1 MNRFGGKIPG
11 AIEGKQITALEKD
24 EIFKRFAALQLPK
37 DARKQRPQAFRGN
50 GIEHLSHVGVARGAF
65 NAVDGVQVAFGALLV
80 KIEEG
85 WAFERKHGESRHESV
100 RQRHR
105 GIVTAVIRDVG
116 EKASN
121 EAEKRISRKM
131 FTFFGCNKA
140 HIDPQDNDIKAFNR
154 FRQRQIVAWR
164 FTKSQLRYWCRYWG
178 ARPSGNCCYE
188 STSPVRR
195 RILTMDTPGMFP
207 ARRSP
212 LLLIRQGA
220 KVRQSR

>member
-37 DARKQRPQAFRGN
+37 DACKQRPQGFRGN

-178 ARPSGNCCYE
+178 ARSSGNCCPSYA
-188 STSPVRR
+188 SIIHHCSPNPLGRYPFTLPRTSLAQRLV
-195 RILTMDTPGMFP
+195 
-207 ARRSP
+207 SP
-212 LLLIRQGA
+212 L
-220 KVRQSR
+220 

>member
-37 DARKQRPQAFRGN
+37 DACKQRPQGFRGN

-178 ARPSGNCCYE
+178 ARPSGNC
-188 STSPVRR
+188 
-195 RILTMDTPGMFP
+195 
-207 ARRSP
+207 
-212 LLLIRQGA
+212 
-220 KVRQSR
+220 

>member
-37 DARKQRPQAFRGN
+37 DACKQRPQGFRGN

-105 GIVTAVIRDVG
+105 GIVTAVIRGAG

-121 EAEKRISRKM
+121 EAQKRIRRKI
-131 FTFFGCNKA
+131 FTFFWCNKTPIA
-140 HIDPQDNDIKAFNR
+140 PPNNDIKPPHLFPHKR
-154 FRQRQIVAWR
+154 I
-164 FTKSQLRYWCRYWG
+164 FT
-178 ARPSGNCCYE
+178 
-188 STSPVRR
+188 RR
-195 RILTMDTPGMFP
+195 
-207 ARRSP
+207 
-212 LLLIRQGA
+212 
-220 KVRQSR
+220 V